1 MSDITPLTDVA
12 RDAAVI
18 RLTNELRL
26 ANERLATLE
35 LEVLNSRDHAIG
47 RAAEVG
53 ELRHRL
59 LSQAAMYERRLSEA
73 RHAHT
78 THDTNHR
85 AHIARLE
92 DALAAA
98 STAARKVSVLNA
110 DLERLR
116 ASFTWKLG
124 RTLMWPVRLLKRLIR
139 RA

>member
-59 LSQAAMYERRLSEA
+59 LAQAAMYERRLSEA
-73 RHAHT
+73 RQAHT

>member
-59 LSQAAMYERRLSEA
+59 LAQAAMYERRLSEA

>member
-92 DALAAA
+92 DALTAA

>member
-12 RDAAVI
+12 RDAAAI